1 MAKVKTGETERGNGG
16 REIDRIEETAGT
28 GTTRREGNGPEI
40 NERVSKMGV
49 ARLWVAPGSGWRQA
63 PGGIRADGVRD
74 CQTGVVID
82 VRDLVASRRTV

>member
-40 NERVSKMGV
+40 NERVSKMGGT
-49 ARLWVAPGSGWRQA
+49 RLCVAPALMAFA
-63 PGGIRADGVRD
+63 PMAPAIVRPEW
-74 CQTGVVID
+74 
-82 VRDLVASRRTV
+82 